1 MQQYIDIL
9 SERYSASKDRLIK
22 EAILKNDGVE
32 CAVIDGDRV
41 KLHGTMTHW
50 PDGRETFEWYG
61 KPLIEFY
68 PIQTSFDGTKMTV
81 TQKYRTLI

>member
-1 MQQYIDIL
+1 MKQYIDVL
-9 SERYSASKDRLIK
+9 TERYSLSKDQLIS
-22 EAILKNDGVE
+22 EVILKNDGIE
-32 CAVIDGDRV
+32 CAVVDLDRV
-41 KLHGTMTHW
+41 KLHGTITRW
-50 PDGRETFEWYG
+50 PDGRETFEWDG